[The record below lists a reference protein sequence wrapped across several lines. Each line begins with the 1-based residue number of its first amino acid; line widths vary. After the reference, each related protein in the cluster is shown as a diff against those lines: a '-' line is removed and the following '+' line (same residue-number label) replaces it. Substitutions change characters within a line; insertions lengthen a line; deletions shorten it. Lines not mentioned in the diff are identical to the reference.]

1 MNIRFVNMVRLFDE
15 YYKTIEKGQVFQ
27 QHKVVVDGEATRQ
40 YQELQQNEAGRRN
53 LIASSTSLSLTDNDR
68 VAMQAKVRE
77 LESDFVRKRE
87 AFQQFVNVKN
97 NELKGTFATFRNEI
111 VIELKAAINEFAKNK
126 KIDMVLD
133 YTGFSGNNVPV
144 VVYFDAEK
152 DVTETLLADLNKG
165 HEETVKQ
172 FLAARE
178 EAAKKAAEAQA
189 AEVAKA

>member
-15 YYKTIEKGQVFQ
+15 YYKTIDKGQVFQ
-27 QHKVVVDGEATRQ
+27 QHKLVVDGEATRQ
-40 YQELQQNEAGRRN
+40 YQDLQQNEAGRRN
-53 LIASSTSLSLTDNDR
+53 LIASATSLSLTDNDR

-97 NELKGTFATFRNEI
+97 NELKGTFAAFRNEI

-152 DVTETLLADLNKG
+152 DVTDTLLADLNKG

-189 AEVAKA
+189 AEAVKA